1 MVSPLSP
8 ADLLNVCYFADL
20 EPTMKHTFKEWS
32 TWTSEAGMPLPL
44 EFSQLG

>member
-8 ADLLNVCYFADL
+8 TDLLNAEQVCYFADL

-32 TWTSEAGMPLPL
+32 TWTSE
-44 EFSQLG
+44 SSS